1 MFVATVDLS
10 LDRISD
16 RRERCRQVLRE
27 ETGQKMLESEDSVEK
42 KCTDEAKD
50 HEAACILT
58 GIHLYSG
65 IDCGDAINP
74 SFHWNP

>member
-1 MFVATVDLS
+1 
-10 LDRISD
+10 
-16 RRERCRQVLRE
+16 
-27 ETGQKMLESEDSVEK
+27 MLGSEDSVEK